1 MALIDRIERR
11 LALSGDDDMLR
22 KRKVAAFFAGLFGS
36 IIALVFV
43 ALYFSVGE
51 PLPAWLYISTFVW
64 TTVGLAVLWRRPHA
78 YYNTV
83 LLTTV
88 YVTIHPWVVTLYTGG
103 YSSGLLPMLWAL
115 LGPGFAVLLIGIRP
129 ALFDSALYVLMACV
143 VALLDPWAAT
153 HALDL
158 PDWFRLLAGT
168 LSAVTPG
175 MMVVFVSLFLFRQAE
190 RARMQADAL
199 LRNILPSPV
208 ADRLKIDPTTIADSF
223 GAVTVLFADLVGF
236 TQMSAA
242 ANPQEVVGLLNAVF
256 SEFDALTEKHGLEK
270 IKTIGDA
277 YMVVGGLPTPRPDH
291 VEAVAAF
298 AIDALEVLKHHRA
311 LDGNPLSIRIGIN
324 TGPTVAGVIGRRKF
338 IYDLWGD
345 TVNTASRMES
355 FGLENAI
362 QVTQAVRDELHER
375 YVFEERGPIEVKGK
389 GQMMTYLLRPEI
401 RSAQPELPR

>member
-11 LALSGDDDMLR
+11 LALPGDDDMLR

-36 IIALVFV
+36 IVALVFV

-51 PLPAWLYISTFVW
+51 PLVAWLYISTFVW
-64 TTVGLAVLWRRPHA
+64 TAIGLTVLWRRPRT

-88 YVTIHPWVVTLYTGG
+88 YVSIHPWVITLFTGG

-129 ALFDSALYVLMACV
+129 ALFNSVLYVLMACV
-143 VALLDPWAAT
+143 VALLDPWAAAR
-153 HALDL
+153 ALDL

-223 GAVTVLFADLVGF
+223 SAVTVLFADLVGF

-298 AIDALEVLKHHRA
+298 AVDALEVLKHHRA

-362 QVTQAVRDELHER
+362 QVTQAVRDELRER

-389 GQMMTYLLRPEI
+389 GQMMTYLLRPTANGQ
-401 RSAQPELPR
+401 RTADR

>member
-1 MALIDRIERR
+1 MALIERIERR
-11 LALSGDDDMLR
+11 LALPGDDEMLR

-36 IIALVFV
+36 SVALVFV
-43 ALYFSVGE
+43 VLYFSVDE
-51 PLPAWLYISTFVW
+51 PLVAWLYTSTFVW
-64 TTVGLAVLWRRPHA
+64 TAVGLAVLWRRPRA

-88 YVTIHPWVVTLYTGG
+88 YVTIHPWVVTLFTGG
-103 YSSGLLPMLWAL
+103 YSSGRLPMLWAL

-129 ALFDSALYVLMACV
+129 ALFNSALYVVLACV
-143 VALLDPWAAT
+143 AALLDPWAAA

-168 LSAVTPG
+168 LSAVVPG

-199 LRNILPSPV
+199 LLNILPSPV
-208 ADRLKIDPTTIADSF
+208 ADRLKRDPTTIAESF
-223 GAVTVLFADLVGF
+223 SEVTVLFADLVGF

-242 ANPQEVVGLLNAVF
+242 ADPQDIVGLLNTIF
-256 SEFDALTEKHGLEK
+256 SEFDTLSERHGLEK

-291 VEAVAAF
+291 VAAVAAF
-298 AIDALEVLKHHRA
+298 AIDALEVLKNHRA
-311 LDGNPLSIRIGIN
+311 LDGNPLCIRIGIN

-362 QVTQAVRDELHER
+362 QVTQAVRDELQGR

-389 GQMMTYLLRPEI
+389 GQMMTYLLRP
-401 RSAQPELPR
+401 AANG